1 MKIRMSEYGQLE
13 LRTEITVGEDIPE
26 EEIIRVFGSLEKLRA
41 EMEEYSEF
49 RKWGEF
55 REVLF

>member
-1 MKIRMSEYGQLE
+1 MSEYGQLE